1 MLYVFWVCEFV
12 VCVCLIPRWLIVGC
26 LIVVL
31 GIAVTCAFCVGG
43 IVLLVV
49 VRFDCDLDVG

>member
-26 LIVVL
+26 LIVVSD
-31 GIAVTCAFCVGG
+31 IAVTCAFCVGG
-43 IVLLVV
+43 IGVTCSGSVWL
-49 VRFDCDLDVG
+49 